1 MLGVALHVCFVHDL
15 RWWACS
21 DPSRLSSALLD
32 TGLAGDVTVGV
43 VGSSHSGTRALDRF
57 GQGEHG

>member
-1 MLGVALHVCFVHDL
+1 MCFVHDL

-43 VGSSHSGTRALDRF
+43 VGSSHSGTRAFDRF